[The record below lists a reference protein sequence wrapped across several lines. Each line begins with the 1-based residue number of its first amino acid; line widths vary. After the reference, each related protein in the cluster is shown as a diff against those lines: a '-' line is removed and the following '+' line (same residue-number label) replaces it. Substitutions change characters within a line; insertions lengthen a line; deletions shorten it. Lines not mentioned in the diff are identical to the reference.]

1 MTDKSINTKN
11 KHFYHSDTPLES
23 SKGLN
28 TKSMRIERIHA
39 DEIIQDKSIAI
50 QLINASLSIE
60 NIGYSDRTLANR
72 LLKNK
77 SSKHASKTKI
87 LKDLNVTIKKGEKVG
102 LIGHNGAG
110 KSSFL
115 RLISGIYMP
124 TEGKILRSV
133 GVYPLI
139 AKSPIT
145 SIELSGLDAIKAHYL
160 IHNKSEKGLEEF
172 AKNVIEFSGLE
183 DSIDK
188 PIKTYSE
195 GMQARLMFSILTEE
209 RHECLALDEGIGT
222 GDNRF
227 HKKAEERLS
236 SFLKNTGTLFLAS
249 HSEAL
254 IRMFC
259 ERGLVFQGGKIVKD
273 GTIEDCYDYYNN

>member
-1 MTDKSINTKN
+1 MTDESIKA
-11 KHFYHSDTPLES
+11 KYCCRSDMPLKKQTTSQTES
-23 SKGLN
+23 TRK
-28 TKSMRIERIHA
+28 ERTNA
-39 DEIIQDKSIAI
+39 DENNQDENIAI
-50 QLINASLSIE
+50 QLINAGLSIE

-77 SSKHASKTKI
+77 SSRHASKTKI
-87 LKDLNVTIKKGEKVG
+87 LKDLNVTIRKGEKVA

-124 TEGKILRSV
+124 TEGRIIRSV

-160 IHNKSEKGLEEF
+160 IHNKSEKGLVEF

-183 DSIDK
+183 ESIDK

-222 GDNRF
+222 GDNKF

-236 SFLKNTGTLFLAS
+236 SFLRNTGTLFLAS

-273 GTIEDCYDYYNN
+273 GSIQDCYDYYNN

>member
-1 MTDKSINTKN
+1 MTDESIKA
-11 KHFYHSDTPLES
+11 KYCCHSDMPLKKETTLQTGS
-23 SKGLN
+23 TRK
-28 TKSMRIERIHA
+28 ERTNA
-39 DEIIQDKSIAI
+39 DENNQDENIAI
-50 QLINASLSIE
+50 QLINAGLSIE

-77 SSKHASKTKI
+77 SSRHASKTKI
-87 LKDLNVTIKKGEKVG
+87 LKDLNVTIRKGEKVA

-124 TEGKILRSV
+124 TEGRIIRSV

-160 IHNKSEKGLEEF
+160 IHNKSEKGLVEF

-183 DSIDK
+183 ESIDK

-222 GDNRF
+222 GDNKF

-236 SFLKNTGTLFLAS
+236 SFLRNTGTLFLAS

-273 GTIEDCYDYYNN
+273 GSIQDCYDYYNN

>member
-1 MTDKSINTKN
+1 MTEESIKA
-11 KHFYHSDTPLES
+11 KYCCHGDMPLKKQTTLQTES
-23 SKGLN
+23 TRK
-28 TKSMRIERIHA
+28 ERTNA
-39 DEIIQDKSIAI
+39 DENNQDENIAI
-50 QLINASLSIE
+50 QLIDASLSIE

-77 SSKHASKTKI
+77 SSRHASKTKI
-87 LKDLNVTIKKGEKVG
+87 LKDLNVTIRKGEKVA

-160 IHNKSEKGLEEF
+160 IHNKSEKGLVEF

-183 DSIDK
+183 ESIDK

-222 GDNRF
+222 GDNKF

-236 SFLKNTGTLFLAS
+236 SFLRNTGTLFLAS

-273 GTIEDCYDYYNN
+273 GSIQDCYDYYNN

>member
-11 KHFYHSDTPLES
+11 KNFYQSNRVLEG
-23 SKGLN
+23 SKSLN
-28 TKSMRIERIHA
+28 TDSMKMELMHT
-39 DEIIQDKSIAI
+39 DEIIQDESIAV
-50 QLINASLSIE
+50 QLINVSLSIE
-60 NIGYSDRTLANR
+60 NIGQSDRTLANR
-72 LLKNK
+72 LLKSK
-77 SSKHASKTKI
+77 SLRKAGSSKI
-87 LKDLNVTIKKGEKVG
+87 LKNLDVTIKKGEKVA

-160 IHNKSEKGLEEF
+160 IHNKSEKGFDEF
-172 AKNVIEFSGLE
+172 ARNVIEFSGLE
-183 DSIDK
+183 DSIEK

-222 GDNRF
+222 GDSRF

-236 SFLKNTGTLFLAS
+236 TFLKNTGTLFLAS
-249 HSEAL
+249 HSETL

-259 ERGLVFQGGKIVKD
+259 ERGLVFEGGKIVKD
-273 GTIEDCYDYYNN
+273 GTIEECYDYYNI

>member
-1 MTDKSINTKN
+1 
-11 KHFYHSDTPLES
+11 
-23 SKGLN
+23 
-28 TKSMRIERIHA
+28 
-39 DEIIQDKSIAI
+39 
-50 QLINASLSIE
+50 
-60 NIGYSDRTLANR
+60 
-72 LLKNK
+72 
-77 SSKHASKTKI
+77 
-87 LKDLNVTIKKGEKVG
+87 
-102 LIGHNGAG
+102 
-110 KSSFL
+110 
-115 RLISGIYMP
+115 MP

-160 IHNKSEKGLEEF
+160 IHNKSEKGLVEF

-183 DSIDK
+183 ESIDK

-222 GDNRF
+222 GDNKF

-236 SFLKNTGTLFLAS
+236 SFLRNTGTLFLAS

-273 GTIEDCYDYYNN
+273 GSIQDCYDYYNN

>member
-1 MTDKSINTKN
+1 MTDESIKA
-11 KHFYHSDTPLES
+11 KYCCHSDMPLKKQTTLQTES
-23 SKGLN
+23 TRK
-28 TKSMRIERIHA
+28 ERTNA
-39 DEIIQDKSIAI
+39 DENNQDENIAI
-50 QLINASLSIE
+50 QLINAGLSIE

-77 SSKHASKTKI
+77 SSRQASKTKI
-87 LKDLNVTIKKGEKVG
+87 LKDLNVTIRKGEKVA

-124 TEGKILRSV
+124 TEGRIIRSV

-160 IHNKSEKGLEEF
+160 IHNKSEKGLVEF

-183 DSIDK
+183 ESIDK

-222 GDNRF
+222 GDNKF

-236 SFLKNTGTLFLAS
+236 SFLRNTGTLFLAS

-273 GTIEDCYDYYNN
+273 GSIQDCYDYYNN